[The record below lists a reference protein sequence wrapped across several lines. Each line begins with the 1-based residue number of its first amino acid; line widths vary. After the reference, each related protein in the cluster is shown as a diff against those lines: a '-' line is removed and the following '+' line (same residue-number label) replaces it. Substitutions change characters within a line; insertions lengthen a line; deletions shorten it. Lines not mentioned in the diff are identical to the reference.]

1 MSGDSAS
8 ANQTDRAVQYVDH
21 LVVATS
27 DLEKG
32 VRYIEER
39 FGVTPQPGGSHP
51 VYGTRNALV
60 GMGKSCYLEIIGPD
74 LGILQGDEVKV
85 FGIHRLEEP
94 ALVTWAAAG
103 SELED
108 FVESARGELIDL
120 GAVTLGNRRQSDGR
134 ELTWTFTDPL
144 AARMG
149 GVLPFFIDWG
159 DTPHPASSLP
169 PDCELLGFSLQH
181 PHPDEVMRR
190 LEFLG
195 LGIPVDSAE
204 HPKVFARIRTPNGDI
219 DL

>member
-8 ANQTDRAVQYVDH
+8 ANETDRAVQYVDH
-21 LVVATS
+21 LVVATP
-27 DLEKG
+27 DLDTG

-51 VYGTRNALV
+51 VYGTHNALV
-60 GMGKSCYLEIIGPD
+60 GLGESCYLEIIGPD
-74 LGILQGDEVKV
+74 LSILDGDEVKV
-85 FGIHRLEEP
+85 FGIHRLEQP
-94 ALVTWAAAG
+94 ALVTWAASG
-103 SELED
+103 NELEE

-120 GAVTLGNRRQSDGR
+120 GAVTLGSRRQSDGR

-159 DTPHPASSLP
+159 DTPHPASLLP
-169 PDCELLGFSLQH
+169 PDCELLGFTLQH

-190 LEFLG
+190 LNFLG
-195 LGIPVDSAE
+195 LDIPVELAE